1 MRRFLLPVALGIV
14 VAAVLPV
21 PVAQG
26 QPPPPW
32 CLISNIPCVGDA
44 AGLNLSQYIYLYFI
58 NFLRYAVVAV
68 AFGMFV
74 YYAFALLFA
83 GDDESATTK
92 LKTSFGH
99 MIFGCA
105 IVSLATFAADTILP
119 TQGAGAV
126 LLAPN
131 IAAYGL
137 TSFILFF
144 KLITGVAVS
153 FHVTYQGLRLIAL
166 QGKEDEVSRQKKK
179 FFHGLIGVAI
189 VLLMNAIIAAASPG
203 SNAGILS
210 VQLQGIANFLLSL
223 FGLLA
228 VVAFIASAAMVLL
241 SVDES
246 NKEKGKKGMFG
257 SVVVLIIVFSA
268 FAIIQ
273 YVLSI

>member
-1 MRRFLLPVALGIV
+1 MRRFLLPVALGIILT
-14 VAAVLPV
+14 ALLPV
-21 PVAQG
+21 PLATG
-26 QPPPPW
+26 QSW

-92 LKTSFGH
+92 LKSSFAH
-99 MIFGCA
+99 LIFGCA
-105 IVSLATFAADTILP
+105 VVSLATFAADTILP

-126 LLAPN
+126 FLAPD
-131 IAAYGL
+131 IAALGL
-137 TSFILFF
+137 TRFILFF
-144 KLITGVAVS
+144 KLITGAAVS

-166 QGKEDEVSRQKKK
+166 QGKEDEISRQKRK

-189 VLLMNAIIAAASPG
+189 VLLVNAIIAAASPG
-203 SNAGILS
+203 NNAGILS
-210 VQLQGIANFLLSL
+210 MQLQGIANFLLSL

-228 VVAFIASAAMVLL
+228 VIAFIASAAMVLL

-257 SVVVLIIVFSA
+257 SVIVLIIVFSSW
-268 FAIIQ
+268 AIIR
-273 YVLSI
+273 YVLSV